1 MLSRLSAGTHSGSR
15 EPPLQR
21 LAGSIG
27 LRSRTSDNQAES
39 NNSRA
44 VFERFSLD
52 LNLFPRFY
60 SRREPISL
68 SLIVLAPSS
77 SPSFFCKNPIT
88 SHLVT
93 LLAAP
98 IAFTVA
104 SCSDLSRDSVF
115 QRASATSGAI
125 TIFIRHHHR
134 SSHFR
139 RVPASTTRVPQR
151 PHRRASDVQN
161 HQQPRAAAPQSPLFS
176 PLQLLAPAN

>member
-60 SRREPISL
+60 SRREVTRAGLFTTRFRRIFGAFGEIP
-68 SLIVLAPSS
+68 VREFRSS
-77 SPSFFCKNPIT
+77 IEEATDSD
-88 SHLVT
+88 
-93 LLAAP
+93 LAAEAGKDGEP
-98 IAFTVA
+98 GPPDFLTDMTTDGPRPLHLHHPTIPLPPATFCSAAVA
-104 SCSDLSRDSVF
+104 
-115 QRASATSGAI
+115 RATPTDPSHEPSG
-125 TIFIRHHHR
+125 
-134 SSHFR
+134 
-139 RVPASTTRVPQR
+139 
-151 PHRRASDVQN
+151 
-161 HQQPRAAAPQSPLFS
+161 QPRASIEPRRGSRDLEPCR
-176 PLQLLAPAN
+176 